1 MMKGDIMSD
10 IGDFLRSLR
19 EKNNLTLKDLSDK
32 SGVGQSTIS
41 DIETGN
47 SKSPRMNTLSK
58 LAKALGV
65 SINDFFDSDE
75 TIIEDINIP
84 QEYTDK
90 YKVTSRDKKQY
101 LDHMKKATEAFFMN
115 DEFDEEDKKEI
126 LDTMNEIF
134 WKAKAKNKR
143 NPKSE

>member
-1 MMKGDIMSD
+1 MSD

-75 TIIEDINIP
+75 TIIEEINIP